1 MASFFEWTKR
11 RSDVEQKQAD
21 GTALA
26 IQTVEKFKDRTFK
39 FKGPGMKHS
48 HIPSEEI
55 IRFIQEELPQYYDYR
70 TQVTTFY
77 DRDNTGQANIK
88 IEGTIGIRGPS
99 ARYNPLDRIFI
110 VKTERPG

>member
-1 MASFFEWTKR
+1 MPSFLDWIKR

-21 GTALA
+21 SIGLA

-48 HIPSEEI
+48 NIPSEEVV
-55 IRFIQEELPQYYDYR
+55 RFIHEELPRYYDYR

-77 DRDNTGQANIK
+77 DRDNTNQANIK

-99 ARYNPLDRIFI
+99 ARYNPLDRAFI
-110 VKTERPG
+110 IKTESP

>member
-1 MASFFEWTKR
+1 MAGFFDWIKR

-21 GTALA
+21 GTDLA
-26 IQTVEKFKDRTFK
+26 IQTVEKFKDMTFK

-55 IRFIQEELPQYYDYR
+55 IRFIHEGLPQYYNYR
-70 TQVTTFY
+70 TRVTTFC
-77 DRDNTGQANIK
+77 DKDNTSQANIK

-99 ARYNPLDRIFI
+99 ARYNPLDLTFI
-110 VKTERPG
+110 IKTESPR